1 MSPTSDEIRLE
12 LGRVL
17 ASEAFAN
24 TSRLS
29 RFLAF
34 VVDKTLAGES
44 DRLKEFV
51 IGVEVFDRDADYDP
65 RIDSIVRVEAGRLRT
80 KIEEYYRREGRDDP
94 VVIRVDKGS
103 YAPAFERRA
112 ADARVSEHGGSGRR
126 PLPAHIGLAAGIA
139 FAIIAALTI
148 AVAAWRT
155 DSRTEAGAQTITIAV
170 LPFAPY
176 SSETADRILATR
188 LTEGVTAELVRAG
201 SFGVV
206 ASTSALE
213 FADARGSL
221 SDVAR
226 ALDAD
231 ILMEARILVDGERL
245 RVEARLVD
253 GALNHKY
260 WVEIFD
266 GDVKNLDELERRIA
280 TAAAAAVPSERAR

>member
-29 RFLAF
+29 RFLTF
-34 VVDKTLAGES
+34 VVEKTLAGES

-51 IGVEVFDRDADYDP
+51 IGVDVFDRNAEYDP
-65 RIDSIVRVEAGRLRT
+65 RVDSIVRVEAGRLRT
-80 KIEEYYRREGRDDP
+80 KIGEYYRREGRDDP

-103 YAPAFERRA
+103 YAPAFERRP
-112 ADARVSEHGGSGRR
+112 ADAPVAEPREGLR
-126 PLPAHIGLAAGIA
+126 PLPARMGLGAGLALAV
-139 FAIIAALTI
+139 IAAITI
-148 AVAAWRT
+148 AIAAWRM
-155 DSRTEAGAQTITIAV
+155 DSQTEAAATTVTMAV

-176 SSETADRILATR
+176 SSAAADRIVATR
-188 LTEGVTAELVRAG
+188 LTEGVTAELVRMG
-201 SFGVV
+201 SFAVV

-213 FADARGSL
+213 FAGAQGSL
-221 SDVAR
+221 RDVAR

-231 ILMEARILVDGERL
+231 ILMEARILVEGERL

-253 GALNHKY
+253 GALNHKF
-260 WVEIFD
+260 WVETFE
-266 GDVKNLDELERRIA
+266 GDVANLDELERRIVV
-280 TAAAAAVPSERAR
+280 AAAAAVPSKRVQ